1 MQAELKKR
9 VLQAAC
15 APYRPTG
22 VSHHQWAKG
31 KMGFDPVFPGILDHG
46 LIPDDAVVLDLGC
59 GRGFMASWL
68 LAAES
73 LAAQSAWAGE
83 PPPKRMRFHGVEL
96 VADEVDAGN
105 RALQR
110 LHGERVSLLAGD
122 MRDAVFPPGLNVVT
136 MFDVLHYVPHADQE
150 RLLDRIRQALG
161 PGGLFITRVG
171 DAQGGMPFRISQFVD
186 RFASFMQGHRL
197 TQMWCRPL
205 SQWVKSLESRGFVVK
220 TLPMN
225 EGTPFANVLLT
236 ARLP

>member
-73 LAAQSAWAGE
+73 LAAQGAWAGE

-105 RALQR
+105 RALQH

-122 MRDAVFPPGLNVVT
+122 MRDAAFPPGLNVVT

>member
-15 APYRPTG
+15 APYRPIG
-22 VSHHQWAKG
+22 ISHHQWAKG
-31 KMGFDPVFPGILDHG
+31 KMGFDPVFPGVLDHG
-46 LIPDDAVVLDLGC
+46 LIPDDAVMLDLGC
-59 GRGFMASWL
+59 GRGFMASWI
-68 LAAES
+68 LAAEQ
-73 LAAQSAWAGE
+73 LAAQGKWDGT
-83 PPPKRMRFHGVEL
+83 PPPKGMRFHGVEL

-105 RALQR
+105 RALQA
-110 LHGERVSLLAGD
+110 LHGDRVSLLAGD
-122 MRDAVFPPGLNVVT
+122 MRHAAFPSGLNVVT
-136 MFDVLHYVPHADQE
+136 MFDVLHYVPHSDQD

-161 PGGLFITRVG
+161 SGGLFITRVG

-197 TQMWCRPL
+197 TQMWCRPV
-205 SQWVKSLESRGFVVK
+205 SQWVQALESRGFVVK
-220 TLPMN
+220 ALPMN